1 MTGPGLTRHARTRLQ
16 QRAIPPFVIE
26 LLDRFGNSARS
37 DGAET
42 MYFDRAARKEL
53 RRFLGGDRGL
63 RLIEEWLNAYIVV
76 ADGGPV
82 VTAGHRHRRI
92 QRDR

>member
-1 MTGPGLTRHARTRLQ
+1 VTGPGFTRHAQARLQ
-16 QRAIPPFVIE
+16 QRAIPPLVVE
-26 LLDRFGNSARS
+26 LLERVGSATRA
-37 DGAET
+37 DGADILF
-42 MYFDRAARKEL
+42 FDKAARKRL
-53 RRFLGGDRGL
+53 RRHLGGERSL
-63 RLIEEWLNAYIVV
+63 KPVERWLNVYVVV